1 VLKQAQP
8 LIVNAVFRAME
19 IYSLIRFGRPGQ
31 PRSLDAFFD
40 QQENIWS
47 SLSHKLDAE
56 LTQKDKQR
64 GF

>member
-1 VLKQAQP
+1 
-8 LIVNAVFRAME
+8 ME